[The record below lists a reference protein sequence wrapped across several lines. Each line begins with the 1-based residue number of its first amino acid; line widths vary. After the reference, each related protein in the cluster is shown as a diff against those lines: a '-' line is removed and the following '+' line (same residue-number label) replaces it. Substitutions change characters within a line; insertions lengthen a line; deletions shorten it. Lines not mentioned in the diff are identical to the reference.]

1 MKMQKILKA
10 KKVNGKYKE
19 KSLVYWKIESPKI
32 EETDIIEGE
41 VVENKTEEGK
51 NLLNDFEKNK
61 A

>member
-41 VVENKTEEGK
+41 VLQNKTGEGVV
-51 NLLNDFEKNK
+51 LINDFEKNK